1 MKVIN
6 TMLWAAFGVVC
17 AMLTVSMALMPLI
30 ACL

>member
-6 TMLWAAFGVVC
+6 AMLWAAFGLVC

-30 ACL
+30 VCL